1 MTYHT
6 WIFPINSQIFLH
18 SKINKN
24 EVSKIKGDIFRYHA
38 YYFIS
43 GLIFIE
49 RCWSEYDYWEIVK
62 KKKIKK
68 KKKFYINKLF

>member
-24 EVSKIKGDIFRYHA
+24 EVSKIKSDNFKYHA

-43 GLIFIE
+43 GLISLKDVDLNMIIE
-49 RCWSEYDYWEIVK
+49 
-62 KKKIKK
+62 
-68 KKKFYINKLF
+68 KL